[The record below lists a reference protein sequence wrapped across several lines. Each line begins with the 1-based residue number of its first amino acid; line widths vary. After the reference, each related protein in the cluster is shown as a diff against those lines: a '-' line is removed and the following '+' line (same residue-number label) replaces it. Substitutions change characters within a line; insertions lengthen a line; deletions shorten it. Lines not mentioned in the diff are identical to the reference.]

1 MSSQHVYIWQC
12 NDVILN
18 YVFKV
23 QSPNMALSLVAYG
36 DSSDSESEE
45 PSVPEKKDSGTDVR
59 KLLSV
64 LPPAKSKSGGGKT
77 VRIGLPKL
85 EKGVS

>member
-1 MSSQHVYIWQC
+1 MV
-12 NDVILN
+12 
-18 YVFKV
+18 KV
-23 QSPNMALSLVAYG
+23 QSSTNMALSLVAYG

-45 PSVPEKKDSGTDVR
+45 VSAPAKKESTTDVR

-64 LPPAKSKSGGGKT
+64 LPPAKNKSGGGKQP

-85 EKGVS
+85 EKEVS

>member
-1 MSSQHVYIWQC
+1 
-12 NDVILN
+12 
-18 YVFKV
+18 
-23 QSPNMALSLVAYG
+23 MALSSLVSYG

-45 PSVPEKKDSGTDVR
+45 SLAPVKKEGDKDVR

-64 LPPAKSKSGGGKT
+64 LPPAKGKGGVGKQP

-85 EKGVS
+85 ERGVSPQHLGRKQ

>member
-1 MSSQHVYIWQC
+1 
-12 NDVILN
+12 
-18 YVFKV
+18 
-23 QSPNMALSLVAYG
+23 MALSLVAYG

-45 PSVPEKKDSGTDVR
+45 ASVPEMKTDVR

-64 LPPAKSKSGGGKT
+64 LPPAKSKSGRGKQP

-85 EKGVS
+85 EKGVSR

>member
-1 MSSQHVYIWQC
+1 
-12 NDVILN
+12 
-18 YVFKV
+18 
-23 QSPNMALSLVAYG
+23 MALSLVAYG
-36 DSSDSESEE
+36 DSSDSEPEE
-45 PSVPEKKDSGTDVR
+45 TSAPAKKESSTDVR

-64 LPPAKSKSGGGKT
+64 LPPAKSKSRGGKQP